1 MWSLQTDQ
9 TDEGEG
15 GQGGE
20 EGGGKGDC
28 SLSETRI
35 EVENPSKNARMGAPN
50 KKKESS
56 NTFDLFIPV
65 IYC

>member
-28 SLSETRI
+28 SLSETRF

-50 KKKESS
+50 KKKES
-56 NTFDLFIPV
+56 
-65 IYC
+65 

>member
-1 MWSLQTDQ
+1 MWSLRTDQ

-50 KKKESS
+50 KKKES
-56 NTFDLFIPV
+56 
-65 IYC
+65 